1 MDEGS
6 RLDKKIA
13 NEAILA
19 NVDPLWED
27 LYSAIRATSEKIQS
41 AFDRAS
47 TVELNDHNSVITV
60 GCYEPMPNQLIS
72 TLTIRLDR
80 DAKKVT
86 ANIIRRRSQAAPGG
100 PEAPAVYAMAINA
113 EAGILNFSDK
123 GQSYSAVGLAEYLIA
138 ERLMKMKL

>member
-13 NEAILA
+13 HEALLV
-19 NVDPLWED
+19 NVDPLWDD
-27 LYSAIRATSEKIQS
+27 LYSAIQATSGKIQS

-47 TVELNDHNSVITV
+47 TWELNNHNSVITV
-60 GCYEPMPNQLIS
+60 GCFEPTPNQLIS

-86 ANIIRRRSQAAPGG
+86 VNLIRRRAQAAPGV
-100 PEAPAVYAMAINA
+100 PEAPA
-113 EAGILNFSDK
+113 
-123 GQSYSAVGLAEYLIA
+123 
-138 ERLMKMKL
+138 